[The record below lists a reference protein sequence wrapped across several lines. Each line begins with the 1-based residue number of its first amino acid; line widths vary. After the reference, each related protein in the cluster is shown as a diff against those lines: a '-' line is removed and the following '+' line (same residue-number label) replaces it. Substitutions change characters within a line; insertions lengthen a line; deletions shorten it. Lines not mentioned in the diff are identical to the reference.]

1 MTTGPRALLHRCHRL
16 ALWQT
21 PLWVLVAAL
30 GLDFVLAQSGVD
42 WPVRAWTLG
51 FALVAALGARLLFPP
66 SLRATA
72 CALDARAGTCNRFE
86 ALAALEGRTD
96 PLAKA
101 VESETAA
108 HLERRPLPGP
118 HAWLA
123 SLALLVALIALQL
136 ATLDLAPKTAAAG
149 PTASSTPPTAS
160 TAKNLPPPPTPM
172 PSASLR
178 WIEPPPGITA
188 TAKEIVPLQAESS
201 CPAGLTPPSLLLTLA
216 GEPLAPWPQPDKV
229 AAGVQSITL
238 ALDLAKLDGPP
249 FAFVTYHLA
258 AERERDH
265 VNPGTPSWP
274 GVVSPLQVIQ
284 IRPVGGELT
293 LDPPPGDETAENET
307 ARLLFRIKRLK
318 LAQVEVLRSVFALDH
333 EVPPRADAS
342 WPGLI
347 QAVTAQERTVWQDA
361 TALVPAF

>member
-123 SLALLVALIALQL
+123 SLALLVALIAPNCLLLSL
-136 ATLDLAPKTAAAG
+136 ASLLAFSSLFLFSCPSFLAAILSFCSFTKG
-149 PTASSTPPTAS
+149 DS
-160 TAKNLPPPPTPM
+160 TAFS
-172 PSASLR
+172 PSQSL
-178 WIEPPPGITA
+178 
-188 TAKEIVPLQAESS
+188 Q
-201 CPAGLTPPSLLLTLA
+201 
-216 GEPLAPWPQPDKV
+216 DKFQ
-229 AAGVQSITL
+229 G
-238 ALDLAKLDGPP
+238 
-249 FAFVTYHLA
+249 
-258 AERERDH
+258 RER
-265 VNPGTPSWP
+265 
-274 GVVSPLQVIQ
+274 
-284 IRPVGGELT
+284 
-293 LDPPPGDETAENET
+293 
-307 ARLLFRIKRLK
+307 K
-318 LAQVEVLRSVFALDH
+318 
-333 EVPPRADAS
+333 
-342 WPGLI
+342 
-347 QAVTAQERTVWQDA
+347 
-361 TALVPAF
+361 